1 VISEINIVAKEK
13 PSRVQS
19 PHLAIYQFQKE
30 LNTLRKQWLELLGCQ
45 PIPGWKPPE
54 RISGKLQKTLSQLHA
69 NQKPEKDIAQACR
82 QITAGGYLVGSALE
96 WRQPSLG
103 KASAV
108 SETRGAQWRLT
119 VAWAGLE
126 TLVHSTIGGLNCKHL
141 EHLTNIAGL
150 DETTQRLPPPSPKM
164 RNLQQAR
171 LWPKTGDKPAMLEY
185 IGTGKGFASEML
197 SRWLYEGKPLVRA
210 HEQLGLAQS
219 IRHAT
224 AHGAL
229 SSSCLVSWGMRP
241 ALAPLTAIIAEAS
254 VGIFRAIL
262 MDKAL
267 T

>member
-1 VISEINIVAKEK
+1 MVLEFNIVTKEK
-13 PSRVQS
+13 PSRIQS
-19 PHLAIYQFQKE
+19 PHLAIYQSQKE
-30 LNTLRKQWLELLGCQ
+30 LNTLRRQWLELLGCQ

-54 RISGKLQKTLSQLHA
+54 KISGKLENILSQLHA

-82 QITAGGYLVGSALE
+82 QITAGAYLVGSALE
-96 WRQPSLG
+96 WRQPRLG
-103 KASAV
+103 NTSSV

-126 TLVHSTIGGLNCKHL
+126 TLVHATIGGLNCKHL
-141 EHLTNIAGL
+141 EYLSKIAGL
-150 DETTQRLPPPSPKM
+150 EGTTQRLPPPSPKM
-164 RNLQQAR
+164 RNLKQAR
-171 LWPKTGDKPAMLEY
+171 QWPRSGDKPAMLEY
-185 IGTGKGFASEML
+185 IGIGKGFASEML
-197 SRWLYEGKPLVRA
+197 SRWLYEGKSLVRA

-241 ALAPLTAIIAEAS
+241 ALAPLTATIAEAS

-262 MDKAL
+262 MD
-267 T
+267 

>member
-1 VISEINIVAKEK
+1 MAKKK

-19 PHLAIYQFQKE
+19 THLAIYHFQNE
-30 LNTLRKQWLELLGCQ
+30 LNSLRKQWLELLGCQ
-45 PIPGWKPPE
+45 PIPGWKPPDRIAE
-54 RISGKLQKTLSQLHA
+54 RLQRTLSKLHA
-69 NQKPEKDIAQACR
+69 TQKPEKDIAQACR

-96 WRQPSLG
+96 WRQPILG
-103 KASAV
+103 NASSV

-141 EHLTNIAGL
+141 EHLTKIADL
-150 DETTQRLPPPSPKM
+150 EETIQRLPPPSPKM

-171 LWPKTGDKPAMLEY
+171 QWPMTGDKPAMLEY
-185 IGTGKGFASEML
+185 IGIGKGFAPEML
-197 SRWLYEGKPLVRA
+197 SRWLYEGKPLARA
-210 HEQLGLAQS
+210 YEQLGLAQS

-241 ALAPLTAIIAEAS
+241 ALVPLTATIAEAC
-254 VGIFRAIL
+254 VGIFRAL
-262 MDKAL
+262 L
-267 T
+267 RNPSPN